1 MLNRITITGR
11 LTHDPE
17 LRTTQSNISVTSFS
31 IACQRNFKN
40 GNGERETD
48 FFDVTAWR
56 STAEFITRY
65 SLFLSLLFHIRLPSG
80 ISAKGYETSFHIPAC
95 LPHLLLRGTEK
106 TQTSDRSVHNPV
118 HRFFCNISALLPGF
132 LLLNSTHK
140 PEPVPYAP
148 SPSCIQLDAIAFSL

>member
-56 STAEFITRY
+56 STAEFVTRY
-65 SLFLSLLFHIRLPSG
+65 FSKGSLITVDGRLESRKYTDKDG
-80 ISAKGYETSFHIPAC
+80 NN
-95 LPHLLLRGTEK
+95 R
-106 TQTSDRSVHNPV
+106 V
-118 HRFFCNISALLPGF
+118 
-132 LLLNSTHK
+132 
-140 PEPVPYAP
+140 
-148 SPSCIQLDAIAFSL
+148 AIEIKADNV

>member
-56 STAEFITRY
+56 STAEFVTRY
-65 SLFLSLLFHIRLPSG
+65 FSKGSLITVDG
-80 ISAKGYETSFHIPAC
+80 
-95 LPHLLLRGTEK
+95 
-106 TQTSDRSVHNPV
+106 
-118 HRFFCNISALLPGF
+118 
-132 LLLNSTHK
+132 
-140 PEPVPYAP
+140 
-148 SPSCIQLDAIAFSL
+148 